1 MDINNFVTN
10 YILHLNDF
18 NENNIKKYNI
28 KGKCEENENMKNKN
42 DMNNDTNKK
51 VKEITSSKELK
62 KFAETRKKYY
72 DKNTDMSNEKII
84 NIFEENIIKTD
95 ETNINF
101 FNLENDIKMNYI
113 LDYIKRKKYKLAVNI
128 YEKLEPVINNN
139 EILKKYISIDKT
151 FNIISKI
158 SFIKKIDNNYYDIVF
173 DSVKKSK
180 KKFFN

>member
-1 MDINNFVTN
+1 MDIDNFVTN

-28 KGKCEENENMKNKN
+28 KGKYEENDMKN
-42 DMNNDTNKK
+42 MNNDTNKK
-51 VKEITSSKELK
+51 VKEINSSKELK

-72 DKNTDMSNEKII
+72 DKNTDMSNEQII

-95 ETNINF
+95 ETNIDF
-101 FNLENDIKMNYI
+101 FNLESDIKMNYI
-113 LDYIKRKKYKLAVNI
+113 LDYIKRKKYKLGVNI

-158 SFIKKIDNNYYDIVF
+158 SFLKKMDTGEYDIVF
-173 DSVKKSK
+173 NNNIKKTK
-180 KKFFN
+180 NKFFN

>member
-1 MDINNFVTN
+1 MDIDNFINN
-10 YILHLNDF
+10 YINQLNEL

-28 KGKCEENENMKNKN
+28 KVKHEENNEDN
-42 DMNNDTNKK
+42 DNIK
-51 VKEITSSKELK
+51 VKEITTSKELK
-62 KFAETRKKYY
+62 KFYETRKKYY
-72 DKNTDMSNEKII
+72 DKNTDMSNQQII

-101 FNLENDIKMNYI
+101 FDLESDVKMNYI
-113 LDYIKRKKYKLAVNI
+113 LDYIKRKKYKLCVNI
-128 YEKLEPVINNN
+128 YEKIEPIIDNN

-158 SFIKKIDNNYYDIVF
+158 SFLKKMDTGDYDIIFDNNIKKT
-173 DSVKKSK
+173 K